1 LVIVSVIVV
10 ECVRLP
16 LVPVMVMVNVPLE
29 APLLVKVRVEVPLPA
44 TLVGL
49 KLAETPEGNVPV
61 DSETV
66 PVKPFSDV
74 IVTVVDPDPVLC
86 MVKLEGDA
94 LMPKSPVTGPVTVRV

>member
-1 LVIVSVIVV
+1 MVIVSVIVV

-74 IVTVVDPDPVLC
+74 MVMVVVVEPNRGIVR
-86 MVKLEGDA
+86 LEGDA
-94 LMPKSPVTGPVTVRV
+94 LMLKSPVPGALTVRL